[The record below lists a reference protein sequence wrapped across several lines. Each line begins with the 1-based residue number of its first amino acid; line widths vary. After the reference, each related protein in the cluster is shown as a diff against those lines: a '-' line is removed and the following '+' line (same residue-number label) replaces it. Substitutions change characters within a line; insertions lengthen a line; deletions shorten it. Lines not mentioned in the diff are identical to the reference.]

1 MGYMSKI
8 KFNQAGDT
16 IVEVLIAM
24 VILAFV
30 LTGAYTSAQYSL
42 NNITNAENRITASNI
57 ASGQIESL
65 KEVLATNPT
74 SIKVVNGGDFY
85 INNNGY
91 VATSNPQSV
100 IEGASFYYEFVKPQ
114 VVYFSGTDT
123 INDYIFT
130 VNVYW
135 RDLDFN
141 PINNNCSSSNLSNCD
156 DVSISYQAAV

>member
-1 MGYMSKI
+1 MLKLI
-8 KFNQAGDT
+8 FNQKGDT

-42 NNITNAENRITASNI
+42 NNISNAENRITALNI

-65 KEVLATNPT
+65 KDLLADNPT
-74 SIKVVNGGDFY
+74 SIKVSGGTFYVNSGGAY
-85 INNNGY
+85 QA
-91 VATSNPQSV
+91 VSNPQS
-100 IEGASFYYEFVKPQ
+100 ITENGSFYYEFTQP
-114 VVYFSGTDT
+114 VYVTTD
-123 INDYIFT
+123 NADDYIFT

-141 PINNNCSSSNLSNCD
+141 PVNNNCSSSNLSNCD

>member
-1 MGYMSKI
+1 MLKI
-8 KFNQAGDT
+8 KSNQTGDT

-65 KEVLATNPT
+65 KEVLSTNPT
-74 SIKVVNGGDFY
+74 SIKVVGGGNFY
-85 INNNGY
+85 LANNTY
-91 VATSNPQSV
+91 VAASNPQTT
-100 IEGASFYYEFVKPQ
+100 IEGDPFYYEFVAPQ
-114 VVYFSGTDT
+114 PVYFSGTRT

-135 RDLDFN
+135 RSLGFN
-141 PINNNCSSSNLSNCD
+141 PINNCSASNLSNCD
-156 DVSISYQAAV
+156 DLSISYQAAV